1 MEKISFFGQFDPL
14 PKCHLTMPTVARI
27 TAHRVPLNLGFLK
40 SVSRRLYSPR
50 DPVLQ
55 VAALDF
61 VIAGIAKAAH
71 GAPRT
76 KFTCSMLIERVG
88 ERCGDCVWSYKT

>member
-50 DPVLQ
+50 ESLLGGSTGFCYSRDSKSSARC
-55 VAALDF
+55 AAYE
-61 VIAGIAKAAH
+61 IH
-71 GAPRT
+71 
-76 KFTCSMLIERVG
+76 MLNAYRARGG
-88 ERCGDCVWSYKT
+88 EVWRLCLEL